1 MVTRGGRRSWEE
13 GRREGRGG
21 ATGGDGERQR
31 GRREGVVSGPSD
43 PCRSFTGEVLGVTKV
58 KRLGVLRVDRSQV
71 PYTD

>member
-1 MVTRGGRRSWEE
+1 M
-13 GRREGRGG
+13 
-21 ATGGDGERQR
+21 
-31 GRREGVVSGPSD
+31 VSGPSD